1 MVPAASPRHFLQTL
15 TPTACLNCGAA
26 LTGPFCSAC
35 GQKARAPDPTMRE
48 FLHETTEHLTNWDG
62 KIPATLKA
70 LFLRPG
76 VLTLDVLQ
84 GRRARWLPPL
94 RVYLICSIVYF
105 LSAPLMETITR
116 RQARALVRFGLYATP
131 GQELPPDIRAE
142 LDSSDVVRWVGR
154 DRVERILKN
163 EEAFNRTL
171 NAAFPKAMLVLLPLF
186 ALLTNVA
193 FRRKVPH
200 YPAHLYF
207 ALHLHA
213 AAFGAL
219 TLSKLTVL
227 AGSITVDLVS
237 ALGALFYI
245 GWYALRSALLV
256 FGESVGATLARA
268 AVVGVV
274 YWVCFI
280 AVTLAL
286 MAYTFA
292 TM

>member
-1 MVPAASPRHFLQTL
+1 MTAKIVGPMPAASA
-15 TPTACLNCGAA
+15 TPTACFNCGTA
-26 LTGPFCSAC
+26 LAGPFCSEC
-35 GQKARAPDPTMRE
+35 GQRVRPLDPTLGE
-48 FLHETTEHLTNWDG
+48 FLDETTEQLTNWDG
-62 KIPATLKA
+62 KIPSTLKT

-76 VLTLDVLQ
+76 ALTVDVLQ

-94 RVYLICSIVYF
+94 RVYLICSIAYF
-105 LSAPLMETITR
+105 VSIPLMEAVTR
-116 RQARALVRFGLYATP
+116 RQARELVRFGLYTTP

-154 DRVERILKN
+154 DRVERILTN
-163 EEAFNRTL
+163 EGAFNRTL
-171 NAAFPKAMLVLLPLF
+171 NAAFPKAMFVLLPLF

-193 FRRKVPH
+193 FRKAVSH
-200 YPAHLYF
+200 YPAHVYF

-219 TLSKLTVL
+219 TVSKFTVL
-227 AGSITVDLVS
+227 AGSITVDVVAGLA
-237 ALGALFYI
+237 ALAYI
-245 GWYALRSALLV
+245 VWYAVRSALVV
-256 FGESVGATLARA
+256 FVQPVGATLARA
-268 AVVGVV
+268 AAVGVV

-280 AVTLAL
+280 AVTIAL